1 MRLCVRA
8 LGIFFCILP
17 TVLACAASDALMLP
31 LAATLAIHEAAHILA
46 LRACGGRM
54 HDFRAAPFGLRLEI
68 DENTLSMGGEALVA
82 GAGSGANLLVALAA
96 VGLYAA
102 GHRALLPFGMLNLF
116 YALLNLL
123 PALSLDG
130 GRLLYLALAS
140 RGDPSRAARTAAG
153 VSLFCAL
160 GAFLAASYR
169 LLTVGQGLYALLF
182 SLYLLAVTAK
192 GGGMTASPKNRA

>member
-1 MRLCVRA
+1 MRLFGRA
-8 LGIFFCILP
+8 IGIFFCILP

-31 LAATLAIHEAAHILA
+31 LVVTLVIHEAAHILV
-46 LRACGGRM
+46 LRACGGRLR
-54 HDFRAAPFGLRLEI
+54 DFRAAPFGLRLEI
-68 DENTLSMGGEALVA
+68 DENTLSVGGEALVA
-82 GAGSGANLLVALAA
+82 VAGSGANLLAALASA
-96 VGLYAA
+96 GLCVVG
-102 GHRALLPFGMLNLF
+102 HCEFLLFGMLNLF

-140 RGDPSRAARTAAG
+140 RGDPCMAAHIVVG

-160 GAFLAASYR
+160 GIFLAASYR

-182 SLYLLAVTAK
+182 SLYLLAATAK
-192 GGGMTASPKNRA
+192 GGGMTAPPKNKA